1 MPTNKK
7 ESILFGTMMCFGM
20 VFFMSVYNLF
30 LNGLIGELSVGEMF
44 IEGAIGF
51 MIALLL
57 DLFLVGPAAKKVA
70 LMLPYDKSKKVY
82 VILAI
87 SFCMVVGM
95 VLFMSLYGL
104 GTAFLTNGG
113 MTGSMITSYFSIV
126 IKNFI
131 VAFPLQLLIMGPIV
145 RFLFVK
151 IVKAKN
157 SMSVA

>member
-1 MPTNKK
+1 MPTTKR

-20 VFFMSVYNLF
+20 VLIMSVYNLF

-51 MIALLL
+51 MIALFL
-57 DLFLVGPAAKKVA
+57 DLFLVGPTAKKVA
-70 LMLPYDKSKKVY
+70 FMLPYDKSKKVY

-104 GTAFLTNGG
+104 GTAFLNNGVR
-113 MTGSMITSYFSIV
+113 TGSMITSYFSIV

-151 IVKAKN
+151 IIKGKN

>member
-1 MPTNKK
+1 MPTTRK

-20 VFFMSVYNLF
+20 VLIMSVYNLF

-44 IEGAIGF
+44 IEGAIGL

-57 DLFLVGPAAKKVA
+57 DLFLVGPTAKKVA
-70 LMLPYDKSKKVY
+70 FMLPYDKSKKVF

-104 GTAFLTNGG
+104 GTAFLTNGVR
-113 MTGSMITSYFSIV
+113 TGSMITSYFTIV